1 VEIEYVVEEV
11 MGVLVAARG
20 ATSPTPCR
28 IGRRRDVAGTVP
40 NRPEAARVIR
50 EGENRD
56 EQRGVNGGNDG
67 GCRGGASLARSC
79 GGCGRRMWPAAAR
92 AAGGSGRMARRGRA
106 LGGMKRGTRRE
117 REREGEDCL
126 WPTNSDEDQKRPSSS
141 DSAMGK
147 WPQNS
152 RRRLRL
158 KL

>member
-28 IGRRRDVAGTVP
+28 IGQRRDVAGTVP

-92 AAGGSGRMARRGRA
+92 AAGGGGRMARRGRA

-117 REREGEDCL
+117 RERGRGRTAC
-126 WPTNSDEDQKRPSSS
+126 
-141 DSAMGK
+141 G
-147 WPQNS
+147 PQTATKTRKGPAAAIPRWAS
-152 RRRLRL
+152 GL
-158 KL
+158 KTAADDYA